1 MRIAAIAGLL
11 VSALGAQV
19 MPSPA
24 PVTRGVVLE
33 RDAQPAGGEFSIRL
47 DNYEVLRYRFDGH
60 TTVDRENYPIDVP
73 RLRPG
78 ERVEVL
84 SDAVPGSLVRYANA
98 VHALDRAP
106 QTASQPARRPFA
118 RGLTAGLSSA
128 YLNED
133 TLFARGNLTFAGVI
147 SRLDAGRLVLRT
159 RQGERTILLRDD
171 TCYLDNGEISTAAA
185 LGPTMRVF
193 VRAGR
198 NLYDEF
204 EGYQVVWG
212 QILEPK

>member
-1 MRIAAIAGLL
+1 MRFAAIAGLL

-19 MPSPA
+19 MPPPA

-33 RDAQPAGGEFSIRL
+33 RDPQPAGGEFSIRL
-47 DNYEVLRYRFDGH
+47 DNYEVLRYRFDGR

-84 SDAVPGSLVRYANA
+84 SDAVPGSLVRYASA
-98 VHALDRAP
+98 VHALDRAH
-106 QTASQPARRPFA
+106 QPARRPPA
-118 RGLTAGLSSA
+118 RGLTAGLSNA

-159 RQGERTILLRDD
+159 RQGERTVLLRDD
-171 TCYLDNGEISTAAA
+171 TCYLDNGEISAAAA
-185 LGPTMRVF
+185 LSPNMRVF